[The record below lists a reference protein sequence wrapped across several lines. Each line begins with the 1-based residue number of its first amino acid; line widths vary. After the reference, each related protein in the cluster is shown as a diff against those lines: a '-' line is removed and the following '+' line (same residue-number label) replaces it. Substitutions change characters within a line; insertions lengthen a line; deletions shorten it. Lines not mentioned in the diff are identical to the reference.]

1 MVDVGQVRQRR
12 VGQVVAVRLG
22 KYGQVAV
29 GEQVE
34 AAAPSAG
41 QCPLP
46 PITSSLWPLNPA
58 SLMPPLQTSKSGHAT
73 NNDTR
78 DLWH

>member
-1 MVDVGQVRQRR
+1 MSWLVL
-12 VGQVVAVRLG
+12 VVAARLG

-29 GEQVE
+29 GEQQQVE

-41 QCPLP
+41 QWPLL

-58 SLMPPLQTSKSGHAT
+58 SLMPLLQTNKS
-73 NNDTR
+73 
-78 DLWH
+78 